1 MEARIVPNEAYQIT
15 NRIEMYFPTK
25 YSKKQAFCEL
35 LKADLAR
42 CRCGM
47 NMADGALNYPLAMLS
62 NSEIKN
68 DG

>member
-1 MEARIVPNEAYQIT
+1 MDFSENGIE
-15 NRIEMYFPTK
+15 NR
-25 YSKKQAFCEL
+25 SKSASKSRKTAKKRVSCEL